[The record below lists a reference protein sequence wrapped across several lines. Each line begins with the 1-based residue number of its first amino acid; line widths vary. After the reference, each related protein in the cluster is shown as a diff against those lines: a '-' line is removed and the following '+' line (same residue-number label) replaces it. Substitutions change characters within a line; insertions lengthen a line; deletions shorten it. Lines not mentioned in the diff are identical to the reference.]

1 MSLSKTLIGVAKGLL
16 PDYVY
21 LSMHHR
27 KKIGRFPNLVKP
39 TTYNEKILYRCLH
52 PDPRYANLTDKLT
65 VRDYVKS
72 KIGEQYLIPLIAEP
86 ESFTKEVFQALP
98 SAFVM
103 KANHGSSFVKVV
115 EDKQM
120 TSFEELSALATQWL
134 TTDFYRVARE
144 RHYRAIKHRIFFETL
159 LLDEHGAVPAD
170 FKIYI
175 FKDESGRKT
184 VFIAVISDRFREH
197 PRGDF
202 YDTEWNPLEI
212 GIGRFERS
220 KSPNPRPEN
229 PQLLLDIAERLAE
242 EFQFVRV
249 DLYSPQ
255 GRVYFG
261 ELTFTPGAG
270 VSQLRPASVD
280 YEWGRYLQV
289 ERAH

>member
-1 MSLSKTLIGVAKGLL
+1 
-16 PDYVY
+16 
-21 LSMHHR
+21 MHHR

-52 PDPRYANLTDKLT
+52 PDPRYATLTDKLT

>member
-27 KKIGRFPNLVKP
+27 KKVGRFPNLMKP

-52 PDPRYANLTDKLT
+52 PDPRYADLTDKLT
-65 VRDYVKS
+65 VRDYVRS

-86 ESFTKEVFQALP
+86 ESFTKQVFDALP
-98 SAFVM
+98 PAFVM

-115 EDKQM
+115 KDKSQV
-120 TSFEELSALATQWL
+120 SFRELSALATQWL
-134 TTDFYRVARE
+134 AIDFYRVARE

-159 LLDEHGAVPAD
+159 LLDESDAVPAD
-170 FKIYI
+170 YKIYF
-175 FKDESGRKT
+175 FKEESGRKN
-184 VFIAVISDRFREH
+184 VFIAVISDRFGEQ

-202 YDTEWNPLEI
+202 YDTEWNPLDI
-212 GIGRFERS
+212 GLGRFARS

-229 PQLLLDIAERLAE
+229 LTMLLDIAERLAE

-249 DLYSPQ
+249 DLYAPK
-255 GRVYFG
+255 GKVYFG

-270 VSQLRPASVD
+270 VSQLRPDSVD
-280 YEWGRYLQV
+280 YVWGKYLQV

>member
-115 EDKQM
+115 EDKQ
-120 TSFEELSALATQWL
+120 SDLQNWVLFVDA
-134 TTDFYRVARE
+134 
-144 RHYRAIKHRIFFETL
+144 
-159 LLDEHGAVPAD
+159 
-170 FKIYI
+170 
-175 FKDESGRKT
+175 SGRSSGGL
-184 VFIAVISDRFREH
+184 V
-197 PRGDF
+197 
-202 YDTEWNPLEI
+202 L
-212 GIGRFERS
+212 FELR
-220 KSPNPRPEN
+220 
-229 PQLLLDIAERLAE
+229 QL
-242 EFQFVRV
+242 
-249 DLYSPQ
+249 
-255 GRVYFG
+255 
-261 ELTFTPGAG
+261 
-270 VSQLRPASVD
+270 
-280 YEWGRYLQV
+280 
-289 ERAH
+289 